1 MLEPCLRQPNYSAT
15 VVRNQTSFPHHC
27 NGRLVFAIDIPT
39 RRYFIEAD
47 NQQSYDEWIQAVQ
60 DAISPPVQTISTTT
74 VYVQGPV
81 PQGPAP
87 TYVVPAPQQG
97 QQYEPAP
104 QGQQYL
110 PPQPTFGYPQG
121 GQPQQF
127 PQGGQPQ
134 PTFVY
139 PQGQP
144 QQFPQGGQPYPQGG
158 GQPQTYFLAPSAP
171 PKPQGN

>member
-74 VYVQGPV
+74 VYVQGPI
-81 PQGPAP
+81 PQGSAP

-97 QQYEPAP
+97 QQYVPAP
-104 QGQQYL
+104 QGQQQYL

-121 GQPQQF
+121 QPQQF
-127 PQGGQPQ
+127 P
-134 PTFVY
+134 
-139 PQGQP
+139 
-144 QQFPQGGQPYPQGG
+144 PQGGQPYPQ